1 MGARK
6 ASIIMILG
14 IVLVLGSYF
23 FLDKPIALFVKNR
36 LMLGFAPS
44 LFAAN
49 IPDFLFFL
57 VCAVTGIA
65 WAAYLYDERKGI
77 YNVHRRFFLLIAHSV
92 PLSFLVKIILK
103 FLIGRIDTRIW
114 IYNPGLAEFHWFR
127 GVNGYT
133 GFPSGH
139 MAVFTVLAVAVAT
152 YYPRSRPACTV
163 ILLVLATALIATN
176 HHFLSDVIAGVCL
189 GWLVHLAA
197 RDLVAVLW
205 KAWEP

>member
-1 MGARK
+1 MGVRK

-14 IVLVLGSYF
+14 AVLVFSSYF

-36 LMLGFAPS
+36 LMFGLAPS

-49 IPDFLFFL
+49 IPDFLFSL
-57 VCAVTGIA
+57 VCIVTSIA

-77 YNVHRRFFLLIAHSV
+77 YNIHRRFFLLIAHSV

-103 FLIGRIDTRIW
+103 FLVGRIDTRIW

-127 GVNGYT
+127 GLDGYT

-139 MAVFTVLAVAVAT
+139 MAVFTVLAVAAANH
-152 YYPRSRPACTV
+152 YPRSRPACAV
-163 ILLVLATALIATN
+163 LLLVLATALIATN
-176 HHFLSDVIAGVCL
+176 HHFLSDVIAGGCL

-197 RDLVAVLW
+197 RDLVSVLW
-205 KAWEP
+205 KAREP